1 MPLRGRSGFTATALP
16 GVAAAALPATLAA
29 LLCACA
35 TEPKL
40 EPPKVSVAGVQ
51 FISGGLWLQHLKVR
65 LHLHNPN
72 DRDLP
77 VTGLEYTIEVAG
89 QEVAAG
95 ASAQSCILPL
105 HGDTELDTHV
115 TANLAGAVLKLV
127 THVPGTLAPYRLSGK
142 VSLGE
147 GLGRIP
153 FEEQA
158 SLKP

>member
-1 MPLRGRSGFTATALP
+1 MPQRCRPGFAVSALW
-16 GVAAAALPATLAA
+16 GIAVAA
-29 LLCACA
+29 LLSTLPAWLGGCA

-51 FISGGLWLQHLKVR
+51 FVSGELWLQHLKVR

-77 VTGLEYTIEVAG
+77 VKGLEYTIEIAG

-95 ASAQSCILPL
+95 ASGQSFVLPL
-105 HGDTELDTHV
+105 HGDAELDTHV
-115 TANLAGAVLKLV
+115 TANLAGSVLKLL
-127 THVPGTLAPYRLSGK
+127 THVPGTLSPYRLSGK
-142 VSLGE
+142 VSLGD
-147 GLGRIP
+147 GLGHLP
-153 FEEQA
+153 FEEHA